1 MRVSLLFGCVKMLER
16 SLVMVL
22 VFASLVEMSHPF
34 GVVYLLCAIL
44 LNYLGSLSIKSLSRL
59 LFILIL
65 AEYFLLLSN
74 YTNKYVYHDLPEAF
88 LPFQDQSLLNRLFHL
103 PY

>member
-1 MRVSLLFGCVKMLER
+1 MRVSLLLGCVKLLER

-44 LNYLGSLSIKSLSRL
+44 LNYLGSLSIKTLSRI
-59 LFILIL
+59 LFVLIIS
-65 AEYFLLLSN
+65 EYFLLLAN
-74 YTNKYVYHDLPEAF
+74 YYNH
-88 LPFQDQSLLNRLFHL
+88 
-103 PY
+103 

>member
-1 MRVSLLFGCVKMLER
+1 MRVSLLLGCVKLLER

-44 LNYLGSLSIKSLSRL
+44 LNYLGSLSIKTLSRI
-59 LFILIL
+59 LFVLIIS
-65 AEYFLLLSN
+65 EYFLLLAN
-74 YTNKYVYHDLPEAF
+74 YYN
-88 LPFQDQSLLNRLFHL
+88 N
-103 PY
+103 